1 MKSIIIS
8 DMTLSLSKE
17 NLSFKEKIE
26 VARQLDKLN
35 VNVIDMP
42 KIVNETTDSLFIRT
56 ASTFINNSIIS
67 VSTGLTLEGVE
78 RAFTASQNAKK
89 QRLKIEIPVST
100 VQMEYT
106 CHKKPNKLLEA
117 LTEIVKT
124 ATSKCNDVELFLI
137 DATRAD
143 NKFLKSLIEM
153 AIPYGIK
160 TVTLCDDEGIMLPD
174 EITGFICNIKE
185 EIPSL
190 NGVNLGIY
198 CKNTNGLST
207 ANTLMAIKAGITEIK
222 TQIGVDEITSTKM
235 LMSVLKGSQEKLQVK
250 TTLNGLEFARIISQ
264 IEWITGANKSGS
276 GINSQ
281 SAGKDITEI
290 AFNVTD
296 SVETI
301 SEAIIKLGYDLTKDD
316 IAKVY
321 EEFLRVARRKSVG
334 YKELEAIVAST
345 ALQVPPTYTLKTYII
360 NNGNVITS
368 SAQITLIKNGEE
380 KSGICMGDGPI
391 DAAFKALE
399 QIIGS
404 HYELDDFEIQSITEG
419 REAVGS
425 AVVKLRYN
433 GKLYSGNGISTDII
447 GSSIRAYINAV
458 NKIVY
463 EEA

>member
-1 MKSIIIS
+1 MKSIVIS
-8 DMTLSLSKE
+8 DMTLSLSNQ

-42 KIVNETTDSLFIRT
+42 SIINETTDSLFIRT
-56 ASTFINNSIIS
+56 ACTFIKNSTVS
-67 VSTGLTLEGVE
+67 VSTGLTVSGVE
-78 RAFTASQNAKK
+78 KAFSASQNAKK

-106 CHKKPNKLLEA
+106 CHKKPNKLLEV
-117 LTEIVKT
+117 LTEVIKT
-124 ATSKCNDVELFLI
+124 ATSKCSDVELFLI

-143 NKFLKSLIEM
+143 DNFLKSLIEM
-153 AIPYGIK
+153 AIPFGVK
-160 TVTLCDDEGIMLPD
+160 TVTLCDDEGVMLPD
-174 EITGFICNIKE
+174 EISEFINNIKN
-185 EIPSL
+185 EIPL
-190 NGVNLGIY
+190 LKEVDLGIFF
-198 CKNTNGLST
+198 KDVNGLST
-207 ANTLMAIKAGITEIK
+207 ANTLTAIKGGVKEIK
-222 TQIGVDEITSTKM
+222 TQIGSDGITSTKM
-235 LMSVLKGSQEKLQVK
+235 LASVLKVSQEKLKVK
-250 TTLNGLEFARIISQ
+250 TTLNALELNRIISQ
-264 IEWITGANKSGS
+264 IERIVGENKEDVKTSSSLESAISSG
-276 GINSQ
+276 
-281 SAGKDITEI
+281 EE
-290 AFNVTD
+290 FNLQD
-296 SVETI
+296 SLETV
-301 SEAIIKLGYDLTKDD
+301 SNAVKKLGYDLTKED
-316 IAKVY
+316 IDKVY
-321 EEFLRVARRKSVG
+321 EEFKRVAKRKGVG
-334 YKELEAIVAST
+334 YKELDAIVAST
-345 ALQVPPTYTLKTYII
+345 ALQVPPTYSLKTYII

-368 SAQITLIKNGEE
+368 SAQITLVKNGEE

-399 QIIGS
+399 QIIGT

-433 GKLYSGNGISTDII
+433 GKLYSGNGVSTDII

>member
-8 DMTLSLSKE
+8 DMTLSLSNE

-42 KIVNETTDSLFIRT
+42 TIVNETTDALFIRT
-56 ASTFINNSIIS
+56 ASTFIKNSIIS
-67 VSTGLTLEGVE
+67 VSTGLTVEGVE
-78 RAFTASQNAKK
+78 RAYSAVCNAKNK
-89 QRLKIEIPVST
+89 RLKICIPVST

-106 CHKKPNKLLEA
+106 CHKKPNKLLEV
-117 LTEIVKT
+117 LDEVIKT
-124 ATSKCNDVELFLI
+124 AASKCDVELFLI

-143 NKFLKSLIEM
+143 NKFLKALMET
-153 AIPYGIK
+153 AIPYGVK
-160 TVTLCDDEGIMLPD
+160 TVTLCDDEGVMLPD
-174 EITGFICNIKE
+174 EISSFIKGIKE
-185 EIPSL
+185 EIPLLSD
-190 NGVNLGIY
+190 VCLGIY

-207 ANTLMAIKAGITEIK
+207 ANTLMAIKAGATEIK
-222 TQIGVDEITSTKM
+222 TQIASDEITSAKM
-235 LMSVLKGSQEKLQVK
+235 LTSVLKSSQDKLKVK
-250 TTLNGLEFARIISQ
+250 TSINLLEMGRIISQ
-264 IEWITGANKSGS
+264 IERIVGANKGESEIS
-276 GINSQ
+276 HALENSI
-281 SAGKDITEI
+281 AKEI
-290 AFNVTD
+290 EFSLAD
-296 SVETI
+296 SLETVEK
-301 SEAIIKLGYDLTKDD
+301 AIKKLGYDLTKEDVD
-316 IAKVY
+316 KVY
-321 EEFLRVARRKSVG
+321 EEFKRVARRKGVG
-334 YKELEAIVAST
+334 YKELDAIIASS

-360 NNGNVITS
+360 NNGNVISS

-380 KSGICMGDGPI
+380 KHGICIGDGPI

-399 QIIGS
+399 QIIGT

-425 AVVKLRYN
+425 AVVKLRCN